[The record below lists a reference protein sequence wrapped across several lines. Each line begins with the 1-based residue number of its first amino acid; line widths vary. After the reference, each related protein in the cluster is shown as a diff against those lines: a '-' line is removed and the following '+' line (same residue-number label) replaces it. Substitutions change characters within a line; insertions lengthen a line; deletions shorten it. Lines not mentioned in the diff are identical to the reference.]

1 MNLQDLFSSDIDWW
15 QLLIALLVA
24 VTTLVVSRLA
34 RKGILALMRRAPG
47 VTEPVATFVSRFVG
61 YAVLLLGLGIAL
73 AVLGANIQP
82 LLAIAI
88 VLAVIA
94 VLVLRGV
101 ADNFAAGVLLQ
112 ARQTVKVGDEVV
124 VDGPDG
130 ALTGTVTELNARSV
144 LLLTVDGRTVH
155 VPNARLLADPLIN
168 DSSHGARRSEV
179 QVRVRHGGAAL
190 DDVVDVVSRAAA
202 TAEGVHHR
210 EIVRA
215 LITGVSDSRFTI
227 RLQYWHHP
235 LHGAVTTSGV
245 VVAVSAAL
253 ADAGWTGTVTSEPGA
268 PPLVPP
274 EAV

>member
-1 MNLQDLFSSDIDWW
+1 MNLQDIFSSDIDWW
-15 QLLIALLVA
+15 QLLFALLVG
-24 VTTLVVSRLA
+24 VTTWIVSRYG
-34 RKGILALMRRAPG
+34 RKGTLALMRRAPG

-61 YAVLLLGLGIAL
+61 YAILLLGLGIAL
-73 AVLGANIQP
+73 AILGANIQP
-82 LLAIAI
+82 LLAIVI
-88 VLAVIA
+88 VLAVVA

-112 ARQTVKVGDEVV
+112 ARQTVKVGDEIV

-130 ALTGTVTELNARSV
+130 SLTGTVTELNARSV

-179 QVRVRHGGAAL
+179 QVRVHHDGAEL
-190 DDVVDVVSRAAA
+190 DDVITALTDAAA
-202 TAEGVHHR
+202 SVEGVHHR
-210 EIVRA
+210 ETVHA
-215 LITGVSDSRFTI
+215 LVLGVSDARLTV

-235 LHGAVTTSGV
+235 LHGAATTSGV
-245 VVAVSAAL
+245 VVAVSGAL
-253 ADAGWTGTVTSEPGA
+253 TDAGWSGTVTSTPGV

-274 EAV
+274 DPV